1 MKPATTLSLKP
12 ASLPSGS
19 PATLSPA
26 ASFLRM
32 QWWSDSQRSEN
43 PTPLPG
49 SFRQLLSDPRFCRK
63 LEGAARGSP
72 GRRGYYSLDAEMVEL
87 MLKEGKL

>member
-12 ASLPSGS
+12 QNLPSSS
-19 PATLSPA
+19 PDLPSD
-26 ASFLRM
+26 ASFLMR
-32 QWWSDSQRSEN
+32 QWWTDSRKEN
-43 PTPLPG
+43 PIPLPS
-49 SFRQLLSDPRFCRK
+49 SFKDLLADPRFCRK